1 MMPPMPRVAPFDRPA
16 TYDDLIALSDL
27 FIAEIVNGELHG
39 TRRLPPRASCASSA
53 LGYRI
58 LAAYDKRSRG
68 PEGWVVLRSVEIHL
82 GPDVVVPDW
91 AAWRRSRVP
100 TLEGL
105 DYMSL
110 APDWVCEVLTPVTV
124 AFDKAQKLPVYAR
137 EGVPYAWLL
146 DTEAQMLDVRRLE
159 NSRWTILATHGGDEV
174 VRVAPFDDIELDMGA
189 CWAD

>member
-1 MMPPMPRVAPFDRPA
+1 MPRVAPFDRAA

-53 LGYRI
+53 LGRSI
-58 LAAYDKRSRG
+58 GTAYDWRRRG
-68 PEGWVVLRSVEIHL
+68 PEGWVVLRCVEVHL

-110 APDWVCEVLTPVTV
+110 PPDWVCEVLTPVTV
-124 AFDKAQKLPVYAR
+124 AFDKAQKLPIYAR

-146 DTEAQMLDVRRLE
+146 DTEAQMLEVRRLAIG
-159 NSRWTILATHGGDEV
+159 RWTILATHGGDEV
-174 VRVAPFDDIELDMGA
+174 VRVEPFEDIELDLA
-189 CWAD
+189 ALWAD

>member
-1 MMPPMPRVAPFDRPA
+1 MQPMPRVPPFDRPA
-16 TYDDLIALSDL
+16 TYDDLVALSDL

-58 LAAYDKRSRG
+58 RAAYDKRPRG
-68 PEGWVVLRSVEIHL
+68 PEDWVVLRSVEVHL

-100 TLEGL
+100 TLNGL

-110 APDWVCEVLTPVTV
+110 PPDWVCEVMTPVTV
-124 AFDKAQKLPVYAR
+124 AFDKAQKLPVYAS
-137 EGVPYAWLL
+137 EGVPYTWLL
-146 DTEAQMLDVRRLE
+146 DTDAQMLEVLRLE
-159 NSRWTILATHGGDEV
+159 NGRWTLLGTHAGDEV
-174 VRVAPFDDIELDMGA
+174 VRAEPFEEIELGLA
-189 CWAD
+189 ALWAD

>member
-1 MMPPMPRVAPFDRPA
+1 MPRMPPFDRPA

-58 LAAYDKRSRG
+58 LAAYNKRPRD
-68 PEGWVVLRSVEIHL
+68 PEGWVVLRSVEVHL

-91 AAWRRSRVP
+91 AAWRQSRLP
-100 TLEGL
+100 SLKGL
-105 DYMSL
+105 DYISL
-110 APDWVCEVLTPVTV
+110 PPDWVCEVLTPVTV

-146 DTEAQMLDVRRLE
+146 DTEAHLLEVRRLH
-159 NSRWTILATHGGDEV
+159 NGRWTMLATHGGPEV
-174 VRVAPFDDIELDMGA
+174 VRAEPFDEIELDLA
-189 CWAD
+189 ALWED